1 MRKGPWR
8 FLLLALMA
16 VSGMSCQKLGL
27 RDMDRV
33 RNYICLSGPPTMRV
47 SVLRNV
53 SSVTVY
59 IDGPFKIV
67 DPATQR
73 MVRDGR
79 YFPPTAITVDHGA
92 FKIGSVPAACGAL
105 RIISADPRGVT
116 LRDVSYRT
124 EHVKEITYRGE
135 IELQRTGGKM
145 DVLNIVDVETYLAGV
160 LGSEVPLYWPDS
172 ALRAQAIVSR
182 TYALFQKKM
191 NQTRDYDVVATIG
204 DQKYLGA
211 KAEDA
216 KSRRIVGETR
226 GIVLFYKNHLFPTY
240 FHSTC
245 GGHTEEVSYL
255 LDSRSIEPL
264 KGVPCPY
271 CRESKYFKKWTE
283 TFTEKEIRDKLR
295 RQRYKVGTIISIRPY
310 EFGPGGRARML
321 EIVSNTGTVKMRA
334 YAFRLALGST
344 RLRNT
349 NFTVRKIGNA
359 FEFKGNGYGH
369 GIGMCQFGAM
379 GQAKQGRSA
388 IDIVEYYYPGVEVA
402 KIY

>member
-1 MRKGPWR
+1 MQKSLWR
-8 FLLLALMA
+8 YLLLLLLAA
-16 VSGMSCQKLGL
+16 SGLSCQKLGL

-47 SVLRNV
+47 SVLRDV
-53 SSVTVY
+53 SSVTASV
-59 IDGPFKIV
+59 DGPFKII

-73 MVRDGR
+73 VVRDGR
-79 YFPPTAITVDHGA
+79 YFPPTAISVEHSA
-92 FKIGSVPAACGAL
+92 FKIGGLPMSCGTL

-116 LRDVSYRT
+116 LRDVPYQT

-135 IELQRTGGKM
+135 IELRRKGNKM

-160 LGSEVPLYWPDS
+160 LGSEMPLHWPDS

-191 NQTRDYDVVATIG
+191 NPTHDYDVVATIG
-204 DQKYLGA
+204 DQKYLGT

-216 KSRRIVGETR
+216 HSRRIVDETH
-226 GIVLFYKNHLFPTY
+226 GIVLFYQNHLFPAY

-245 GGHTEEVSYL
+245 AGHTEEVNYL
-255 LDSRSIEPL
+255 FESRSIEPL
-264 KGVPCPY
+264 KGVPCSY
-271 CRESKYFKKWTE
+271 CEESKYFKEWAE
-283 TFTEKEIRDKLR
+283 TFPEDEIRAKLKG
-295 RQRYKVGTIISIRPY
+295 QNIKVGKILSITTSD
-310 EFGPGGRARML
+310 FGPGGRPRML
-321 EIVSNTGTVKMRA
+321 EIATDASPVKIRA

-344 RLRNT
+344 KLRNT
-349 NFTVRKIGNA
+349 NFTVRKVGSA
-359 FEFKGNGYGH
+359 FEFRGRGYGH
-369 GIGMCQFGAM
+369 GVGMCQFGAM
-379 GQAKQGRSA
+379 GLAKLGRSA